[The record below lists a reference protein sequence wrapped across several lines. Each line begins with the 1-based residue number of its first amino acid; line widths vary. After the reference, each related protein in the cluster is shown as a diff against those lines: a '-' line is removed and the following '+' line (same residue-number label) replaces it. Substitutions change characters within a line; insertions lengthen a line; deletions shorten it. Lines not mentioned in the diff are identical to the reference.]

1 MAAELERS
9 QNHFTVSAKE
19 VFSKAVSV
27 VQRRF
32 QTTAD
37 VVGAFSNL
45 YNQLLDIDFHEG
57 ILELHEANP
66 LKFGFQAKS
75 PSA

>member
-19 VFSKAVSV
+19 
-27 VQRRF
+27 
-32 QTTAD
+32 TTAD